1 VDSVEGTFPKYAN
14 HVHDNSFYLFKLV
27 IYDFNVIAC
36 SILLPS
42 NSNFLGFTVYEL
54 LKYLVEVFWQNF
66 FGFLNNLIK
75 FLNELQVLSYDSNNV
90 KAYYRRGQAYKELGK
105 LEVSLPHFARMFLF
119 YCFTANRFYGFP

>member
-1 VDSVEGTFPKYAN
+1 VDSVEGSFPKYAN
-14 HVHDNSFYLFKLV
+14 HVHDNSFYIFKLV

-42 NSNFLGFTVYEL
+42 NSNSLVFTVFEL
-54 LKYLVEVFWQNF
+54 LKYLVEVFGRIF

-75 FLNELQVLSYDSNNV
+75 FLNELQVLAYDSNNV

-105 LEVSLPHFARMFLF
+105 LEVSLPHFVRMFLLF
-119 YCFTANRFYGFP
+119 HCKSFL

>member
-1 VDSVEGTFPKYAN
+1 VDSVQGSFPKYAN
-14 HVHDNSFYLFKLV
+14 HVHDNSFYIFKLV

-42 NSNFLGFTVYEL
+42 NINSLGFTVFEL
-54 LKYLVEVFWQNF
+54 LKYLVEVFGRIF

-75 FLNELQVLSYDSNNV
+75 FLNELQVLAYDSNNV

-105 LEVSLPHFARMFLF
+105 LEVSLPHFVRMFLLF
-119 YCFTANRFYGFP
+119 HCKSFL

>member
-1 VDSVEGTFPKYAN
+1 VDSVEGSFPKYAN
-14 HVHDNSFYLFKLV
+14 HVHDNSFYIFKLV

-42 NSNFLGFTVYEL
+42 NSNSLGFTVFEL
-54 LKYLVEVFWQNF
+54 LKYLVEVFGRIF

-75 FLNELQVLSYDSNNV
+75 FLNELQVLAYDSNNV

-105 LEVSLPHFARMFLF
+105 LEVSLPHFVRMFLLF
-119 YCFTANRFYGFP
+119 HCKSFL

>member
-1 VDSVEGTFPKYAN
+1 VDSVQGSFPKYAN
-14 HVHDNSFYLFKLV
+14 HVHDNSFYIFKLV

-42 NSNFLGFTVYEL
+42 NSNSLGFTVFEL
-54 LKYLVEVFWQNF
+54 LKYLVEVFGRIF

-75 FLNELQVLSYDSNNV
+75 FLNELQVLAYDSNNV

-105 LEVSLPHFARMFLF
+105 LEVSLPHFVRMFLLF
-119 YCFTANRFYGFP
+119 HCKSFL